1 MSKKT
6 KKIYS
11 GQRRSII
18 MDKKT
23 NLSLE
28 EGHQWPSWLLV
39 FLWLLFN
46 IQYIGEPVQEH
57 IRCKNRWWVLS
68 DSKHNTIELFIVY
81 QGLQGQIWKLFQLN
95 WEHFWSPKLLSHQI
109 WTMWP
114 LCKIEFT
121 SLLPSLSNNI
131 CCSCRQNRWREAQL
145 CHSSFFVPISPFSPA
160 SPSSSLPVVISLYTY

>member
-1 MSKKT
+1 
-6 KKIYS
+6 
-11 GQRRSII
+11 

-28 EGHQWPSWLLV
+28 EGHQWPCWLLV

-95 WEHFWSPKLLSHQI
+95 
-109 WTMWP
+109 
-114 LCKIEFT
+114 
-121 SLLPSLSNNI
+121 
-131 CCSCRQNRWREAQL
+131 
-145 CHSSFFVPISPFSPA
+145 
-160 SPSSSLPVVISLYTY
+160 